1 MRLSQS
7 ARRRLSAAF
16 IVLLVATTAATGC
29 GGGGI
34 GTSTN
39 RLREAQESFNQA
51 ATAENSL
58 RFDDQLQEGPVQ
70 GQLASNTA
78 IQNGYASALLSLGKI
93 EQQDVERLKT
103 DKLWGNVLALK
114 ALTQW
119 KLGLLDQARQTAA
132 EAQQA
137 GADQLLPRD
146 QALLLALPGLI
157 KVDEAFAAL
166 QRVPTDPSAAQRA
179 TALQNVQLLVSD
191 AVNAID
197 KGRVAAGTAHPVQVY
212 LIQAELA
219 AFRNLQFAHEA
230 LGEGDDRTLP
240 AAKRADAQRLLKELK
255 CQTEKLKAPDT
266 IVGYWTGKLT
276 LTPEPGPC

>member
-1 MRLSQS
+1 MRPGQPP
-7 ARRRLSAAF
+7 RRRLRAAF
-16 IVLLVATTAATGC
+16 IVLLLLTAAATGC
-29 GGGGI
+29 SGGI

-51 ATAENSL
+51 AAAENSL
-58 RFDDQLQEGPVQ
+58 RFDNQLQEGPVQ

-93 EQQDVERLKT
+93 EQQDVERLKS

-119 KLGLLDQARQTAA
+119 KLGLLDQARQTAT

-166 QRVPTDPSAAQRA
+166 QRLPAEPSATQRA

-191 AVNAID
+191 AVTAID
-197 KGRVAAGTAHPVQVY
+197 KGRVAAGAAHPVQVY

-219 AFRNLQFAHEA
+219 AFRNLQFAHQT
-230 LGEGDDRTLP
+230 LGEGDDRAFPT
-240 AAKRADAQRLLKELK
+240 AKRADAQRLLKELK
-255 CQTEKLKAPDT
+255 CQTDRLKAPAS
-266 IVGYWTGKLT
+266 IVSYWAERLT
-276 LTPEPGPC
+276 LTPEAGPC

>member
-1 MRLSQS
+1 MPLSQS
-7 ARRRLSAAF
+7 ARHRLSVAY
-16 IVLLVATTAATGC
+16 IVLLVAAAAATGC
-29 GGGGI
+29 GGI

-51 ATAENSL
+51 AAAENSL

-93 EQQDVERLKT
+93 EQQDVERLKS

-137 GADQLLPRD
+137 GAEQLLPRD
-146 QALLLALPGLI
+146 QALLMALPGLI
-157 KVDEAFAAL
+157 KVDEAFTTL
-166 QRVPTDPSAAQRA
+166 QRVPADPSAAQRA

-191 AVNAID
+191 AVTAID
-197 KGRVAAGTAHPVQVY
+197 KGRVAAGATHPVQVY

-219 AFRNLQFAHEA
+219 AYRNLQFAQQT
-230 LGEGDDRTLP
+230 LGEGDDRALP
-240 AAKRADAQRLLKELK
+240 AAKRADAQRLLKEFK

>member
-1 MRLSQS
+1 MRLGRP
-7 ARRRLSAAF
+7 AGPRLCAAL
-16 IVLLVATTAATGC
+16 IVVLVATAAATGC
-29 GGGGI
+29 G
-34 GTSTN
+34 TSVN
-39 RLREAQESFNQA
+39 RLREAQEAFNQA
-51 ATAENSL
+51 AAAENEL
-58 RFDDQLQEGPVQ
+58 RFDVELPEGPVQ
-70 GQLASNTA
+70 GQLARNTT

-93 EQQDVERLKT
+93 EQQDVERLKS

-114 ALTQW
+114 ALAQW

-137 GADQLLPRD
+137 GTDQLLPRD

-166 QRVPTDPSAAQRA
+166 QRLPAEPSAAQRA
-179 TALQNVQLLVSD
+179 AALQNVQLLVPD

-197 KGRVAAGTAHPVQVY
+197 KGRVAAGAAHPVQVY

-219 AFRNLQFAHEA
+219 AFRNLQFAQET
-230 LGEGDDRTLP
+230 LGEGDDRALP
-240 AAKRADAQRLLKELK
+240 AARRAEVQRLLKELK
-255 CQTEKLKAPDT
+255 CQTERLKAPPS
-266 IVGYWTGKLT
+266 IVSYWAGRLT

>member
-16 IVLLVATTAATGC
+16 IVLLVATAAATGC
-29 GGGGI
+29 GVI

-51 ATAENSL
+51 AAAENNL

-93 EQQDVERLKT
+93 EQQDVERLKS

-114 ALTQW
+114 ALAQW
-119 KLGLLDQARQTAA
+119 KLGLLDQARQTAT

-146 QALLLALPGLI
+146 QALLMALPGLI

-166 QRVPTDPSAAQRA
+166 QRVPADPSAAQRA

-191 AVNAID
+191 AVTAID
-197 KGRVAAGTAHPVQVY
+197 KGRVAAGATHPVQVY

-219 AFRNLQFAHEA
+219 ALRNLQFAQQTF
-230 LGEGDDRTLP
+230 GEGDDRALP
-240 AAKRADAQRLLKELK
+240 AAKRSDAQRLLKELK

-266 IVGYWTGKLT
+266 IVGYWAGKLT

>member
-16 IVLLVATTAATGC
+16 ILLLVATTAATGC
-29 GGGGI
+29 GGI
-34 GTSTN
+34 GTSTD
-39 RLREAQESFNQA
+39 RLREAQESFNHA
-51 ATAENSL
+51 AAAENSL

-70 GQLASNTA
+70 GQVASNTA

-93 EQQDVERLKT
+93 EQQDVERLKS

-137 GADQLLPRD
+137 GAEQLLPRD
-146 QALLLALPGLI
+146 QALLMALPGLI
-157 KVDEAFAAL
+157 KVDEAFTAL
-166 QRVPTDPSAAQRA
+166 QRVPADPSAAQRA

-191 AVNAID
+191 AVTAID
-197 KGRVAAGTAHPVQVY
+197 KGRVAAGATHPVQVY

-219 AFRNLQFAHEA
+219 ALRNLQFAQQT
-230 LGEGDDRTLP
+230 LGEGDDRALP

-255 CQTEKLKAPDT
+255 CQAEKLKAPDS
-266 IVGYWTGKLT
+266 IVSYWTGKLT

>member
-1 MRLSQS
+1 MPLSQS
-7 ARRRLSAAF
+7 ARHRLSVAY
-16 IVLLVATTAATGC
+16 IVLLVAAAAATGC
-29 GGGGI
+29 GGI

-51 ATAENSL
+51 AAAENSL

-93 EQQDVERLKT
+93 EQQDVERLKS

-119 KLGLLDQARQTAA
+119 KLGLLDQARQTAT

-146 QALLLALPGLI
+146 QALLMALPGLI
-157 KVDEAFAAL
+157 KVDEAFTTL
-166 QRVPTDPSAAQRA
+166 QRVPADPSAAQRA

-191 AVNAID
+191 AVTAID
-197 KGRVAAGTAHPVQVY
+197 KGRVAAGATHPVQVY

-219 AFRNLQFAHEA
+219 AYRNLQFAQQT
-230 LGEGDDRTLP
+230 LGEGDDRALP
-240 AAKRADAQRLLKELK
+240 AAKRADAQRLLKEFK